1 MDINTEPTMDNNIEP
16 TMDNKTEP
24 TMEEDKREAVEAY
37 CLEMQILFFFC
48 RELARMDRESDD
60 IDLEAQAILATIFEK
75 IGAPRRTVEGYIK
88 GGADE
93 VENVAYLKAYRRYRT
108 MEAAANRL
116 QKESKGY
123 LDSLRGMF
131 VLVDLPEQR

>member
-1 MDINTEPTMDNNIEP
+1 MD
-16 TMDNKTEP
+16 
-24 TMEEDKREAVEAY
+24 EDKRKRVEARR
-37 CLEMQILFFFC
+37 LEMMLPTII
-48 RELARMDRESDD
+48 A
-60 IDLEAQAILATIFEK
+60 DLEARALLLTIYFGK
-75 IGAPRRTVEGYIK
+75 TDPPRRTVEGYIK

-93 VENVAYLKAYRRYRT
+93 VENVAHLKTYRRYRT

-123 LDSLRGMF
+123 LDSLRGKF

>member
-1 MDINTEPTMDNNIEP
+1 MDNN
-16 TMDNKTEP
+16 TEP
-24 TMEEDKREAVEAY
+24 TMEEDKRERVEAWR
-37 CLEMQILFFFC
+37 LEMQILSSIC
-48 RELARMDRESDD
+48 GEIPRMDRESDD
-60 IDLEAQAILATIFEK
+60 IDLEAQALLATMFEK

-123 LDSLRGMF
+123 LDSLRGKF
-131 VLVDLPEQR
+131 VLVNLPEQR

>member
-1 MDINTEPTMDNNIEP
+1 MDNNNEP
-16 TMDNKTEP
+16 TT
-24 TMEEDKREAVEAY
+24 EEDKRERVEAWR
-37 CLEMQILFFFC
+37 LEMQLLSSLCGEIPC
-48 RELARMDRESDD
+48 MDRESDD
-60 IDLEAQAILATIFEK
+60 IDLEAQALLATMFEK
-75 IGAPRRTVEGYIK
+75 IGGPRRTVEGYIK

-123 LDSLRGMF
+123 LDSLRGKF

>member
-1 MDINTEPTMDNNIEP
+1 MDNKTEP

-24 TMEEDKREAVEAY
+24 TREAVEAY

-131 VLVDLPEQR
+131 VLANLPEQR

>member
-37 CLEMQILFFFC
+37 CLEMQILFFC